1 MCYNCG
7 CFNPADDMGNP
18 DNLTEAVLTDMAAKQ
33 KMNLHVFKT
42 KLLNNLNSNQLDP
55 EMEAEF
61 AKAAKAWGQSV
72 EEAKKNAQ
80 DLLKTEV
87 K

>member
-7 CFNPADDMGNP
+7 CFNPQDDMGNS
-18 DNLTEAVLTDMAAKQ
+18 DNITEATLKKLAGQEDLNA
-33 KMNLHVFKT
+33 FKAR
-42 KLLNNLNSNQLDP
+42 LLDQLNQNQLDSTL
-55 EMEAEF
+55 EAEF

-72 EEAKKNAQ
+72 DEAKKNAK